1 MSEEKKYTIV
11 VKHQRVEVSEAVYH
25 AYHQERESERYQNK
39 LAQEYELSL
48 ERFQNEGVNVEYMA
62 GKHGESIE
70 DKLIWKEQLKKLH
83 LALQLLNAE
92 EQVLIKELFFNDKS
106 ERMLA
111 SELGIANMT
120 VHDRK
125 HRILKKLKNL
135 IKD

>member
-1 MSEEKKYTIV
+1 MSEDKKYTIV
-11 VKHQRVEVSEAVYH
+11 VKCQRVEVSEAVYY
-25 AYHQERESERYQNK
+25 AYHQERESERYRNK

-62 GKHGESIE
+62 SKHGESIE
-70 DKLIWKEQLKKLH
+70 DKLIREEQLKNLH
-83 LALQLLNAE
+83 LALKLLNAE
-92 EQVLIKELFFNDKS
+92 EQLLIRELFFNDKS

-111 SELGIANMT
+111 AELGIANMT

-135 IKD
+135 IKN